1 MYQRNAHPPTKQE
14 IVEEDV
20 EEEPCEDVAVD
31 EDEDVEEEMLVVG
44 VETRLT

>member
-20 EEEPCEDVAVD
+20 VDETQEDDAVD
-31 EDEDVEEEMLVVG
+31 EEEDVVEEVLELV
-44 VETRLT
+44 EIRLT

>member
-1 MYQRNAHPPTKQE
+1 MYQRNAHPPTNQE

-31 EDEDVEEEMLVVG
+31 EDEDVVEEMLVAG

>member
-1 MYQRNAHPPTKQE
+1 MYPRNAHPPTKQE

-20 EEEPCEDVAVD
+20 VDELQEDDAVD
-31 EDEDVEEEMLVVG
+31 EEEDVVEEVPEL